1 LGAILL
7 GYSNLPPGDQLERV
21 RAFTRDLE
29 FDYVSWTIRAAA
41 VKASQFAL
49 GASDYLPDEARR
61 AIVLDYLELV
71 ARIQRAEAHLN
82 QIYSDPEVTN
92 PQIASTLVRQQ
103 LDELYAQRARLGPL
117 SESIL
122 QSQTRTIV
130 AELGLGVGG
139 QPIPPI
145 LYHSTPLPTALII
158 SPREEIRQ
166 DHNLSLAPDL
176 AADERS
182 VIEDQIDQDLDVS
195 SLIVNIGGI
204 GLYPT
209 MIMQT
214 SNLNFLTEVV
224 AHEWIHNYFTL
235 RPLGLYY
242 LVSPELRTMNETA
255 ATIAGIEIGRLVME
269 RYYPDRLPPPPP
281 PEPLLPPEPDPD
293 EPPAFDFRAEMHL
306 TRDTV
311 DDLLAQGRI
320 EQAEVYMRERRV
332 FFWEHGYRHIRKL
345 NQAYFA
351 FYGAYADQPGGPA
364 GEDPVGEAV
373 RLLRV
378 QSPTLSGFVFRI
390 SWMTSFEQL
399 QAVVD
404 ELYS

>member
-1 LGAILL
+1 
-7 GYSNLPPGDQLERV
+7 
-21 RAFTRDLE
+21 
-29 FDYVSWTIRAAA
+29 
-41 VKASQFAL
+41 
-49 GASDYLPDEARR
+49 
-61 AIVLDYLELV
+61 
-71 ARIQRAEAHLN
+71 
-82 QIYSDPEVTN
+82 
-92 PQIASTLVRQQ
+92 
-103 LDELYAQRARLGPL
+103 
-117 SESIL
+117 
-122 QSQTRTIV
+122 
-130 AELGLGVGG
+130 LGLGVGG

-182 VIEDQIDQDLDVS
+182 VIEDHIDQDLDVS